1 MPRKSYKES
10 LVTSTR
16 IFVIEGKNDYLIIAV
31 VMLLLAFFL
40 VGGFFL
46 R

>member
-1 MPRKSYKES
+1 MLKKNVKSSFVEDS
-10 LVTSTR
+10 RL
-16 IFVIEGKNDYLIIAV
+16 IVIEGKNDYLIIGV

-40 VGGFFL
+40 AGGFLL

>member
-1 MPRKSYKES
+1 MLKKNVKSS
-10 LVTSTR
+10 FTGDSR
-16 IFVIEGKNDYLIIAV
+16 IIVIEGKNDYLIIGV

-40 VGGFFL
+40 AGGFLL